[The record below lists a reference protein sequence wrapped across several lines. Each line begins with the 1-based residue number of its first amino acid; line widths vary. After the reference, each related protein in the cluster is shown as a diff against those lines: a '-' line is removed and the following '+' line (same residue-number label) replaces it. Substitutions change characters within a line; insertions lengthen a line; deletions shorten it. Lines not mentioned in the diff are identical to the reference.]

1 MAYQGWSIAISH
13 FYIPIPIV
21 HTLSGIGPI
30 FVFIMDYYKN
40 GVKINKKQIVG
51 IILGLVGVILI
62 VNGRI
67 IIHFIDPSYS
77 LDSEFKNY
85 KS

>member
-1 MAYQGWSIAISH
+1 MAYQGWSIALSH
-13 FYIPIPIV
+13 FYVPIPIV
-21 HTLSGIGPI
+21 HTLTGSGPI
-30 FVFIMDYYKN
+30 FVFIVDYYKN
-40 GVKINKKQIVG
+40 GVKINRKQIVG

-77 LDSEFKNY
+77 LDSEFENY